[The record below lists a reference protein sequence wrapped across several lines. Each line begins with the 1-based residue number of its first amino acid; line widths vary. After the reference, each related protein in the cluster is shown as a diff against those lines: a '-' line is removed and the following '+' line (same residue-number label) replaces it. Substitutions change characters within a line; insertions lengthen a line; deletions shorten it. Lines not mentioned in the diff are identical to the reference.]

1 MLTQR
6 CLYLHVRVYVLQEQD
21 DRCHRTV
28 NLRPSSPHAFVPYLP
43 LFRALVLARTAI
55 VYRFT
60 QCIVDGLNLYGEHDV
75 TRACTTVV
83 AHIVVTILL

>member
-1 MLTQR
+1 MLTQW
-6 CLYLHVRVYVLQEQD
+6 CLYLHVRLYVLQEQD
-21 DRCHRTV
+21 YRCHRAV
-28 NLRPSSPHAFVPYLP
+28 NLRPSSRHAFVPYQP
-43 LFRALVLARTAI
+43 LFRALVLASAAV

-60 QCIVDGLNLYGEHDV
+60 HCIVDGLNLYVEHDV